1 MSKKKKNASEP
12 KKFKNDHPL
21 VLFKKSPIHGWGGF
35 ARTEIRK
42 GKRII
47 EYIGPNLTKKESEQ
61 ELENLNCYVFTVND
75 DFDLDGSVKWNPA
88 RYLNHSCKPNCESD
102 VKKDR
107 VWIYSTK
114 KIKKG
119 QELTYNYGHELED
132 YEDRPCACGAKG
144 CIGYMVAEEHFE
156 TLKETEASLQ

>member
-1 MSKKKKNASEP
+1 MPKAKK

-21 VLFKKSPIHGWGGF
+21 VHFKKSKIHGWGGF
-35 ARTEIRK
+35 AKTDIRK

-47 EYIGPNLTKKESEQ
+47 EYVGKKLTKKEAEQ
-61 ELENLNCYVFTVND
+61 ALEDLNCYVFTVND

-88 RYLNHSCKPNCESD
+88 RYINHSCDPNCEAD

-107 VWIYSTK
+107 VWIYATR

-119 QELTYNYGHELED
+119 EELGYNYGHDLD
-132 YEDRPCACGAKG
+132 DWEDRPCCCGAKS
-144 CIGYMVAEEHFE
+144 CVGYMVAEEHYDE
-156 TLKETEASLQ
+156 LKKLI